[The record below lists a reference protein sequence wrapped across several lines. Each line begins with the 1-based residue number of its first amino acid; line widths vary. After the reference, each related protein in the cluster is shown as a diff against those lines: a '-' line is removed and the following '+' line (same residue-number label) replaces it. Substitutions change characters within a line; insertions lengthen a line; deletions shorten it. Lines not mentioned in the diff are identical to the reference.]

1 MRGAPDLPE
10 MKLQSL
16 AIAITVAC
24 GLSACT
30 PGMNAAVETA
40 QRAFQRDAGTDSVRL
55 DPKFS
60 FLRVTASGRVA
71 FLALGGIDAHPDG
84 PIEVWYSALR
94 EVVRVQNG
102 RVVGITGFKTE
113 WRNVSIAAAPSW
125 TAAAKAEQPLQ
136 WVRVRD
142 VMPGYRYGIRDELAV
157 IRVAAPARSELRAV
171 DAGSLLWF
179 EERMN
184 NRAGYV
190 ASLFSTTDTNGALPP
205 ARYAVDLSDGKETVV
220 YGEQCLAADFCF
232 TWQRWSAE
240 QQNKAAG
247 GR

>member
-1 MRGAPDLPE
+1 
-10 MKLQSL
+10 
-16 AIAITVAC
+16 
-24 GLSACT
+24 
-30 PGMNAAVETA
+30 MNAAVETA
-40 QRAFQRDAGTDSVRL
+40 QKAIQRDTGVETARL

-71 FLALGGIDAHPDG
+71 FLALGGVDAHPDG
-84 PIEVWYSALR
+84 PIEIWYSALR

-102 RVVGITGFKTE
+102 RVVGVTGFKTE

-125 TAAAKAEQPLQ
+125 TVAGKAQQPLQ

-142 VMPGYRYGIRDELAV
+142 VMPGYRYGLRDELSLV
-157 IRVAAPARSELRAV
+157 RVAAPARSELRAV

-184 NRAGYV
+184 NRMGYV
-190 ASLFSTTDTNGALPP
+190 ASLFSAAGPDVVLPP
-205 ARYAVDLSDGKETVV
+205 ARYAVDFRDGKETVV